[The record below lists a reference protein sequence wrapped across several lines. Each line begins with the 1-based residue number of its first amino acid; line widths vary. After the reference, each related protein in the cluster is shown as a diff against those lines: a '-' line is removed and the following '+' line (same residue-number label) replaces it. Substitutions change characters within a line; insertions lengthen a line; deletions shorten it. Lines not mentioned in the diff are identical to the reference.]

1 MRLSIKEI
9 FKSTH
14 GSYVIEPASEDVVAT
29 GLVWD
34 SREVSEGCI
43 YLALP
48 GERVD
53 GRVFVAQAF
62 GKGAV
67 CALVMGD
74 VDEAAMDAAR
84 DSGLAII
91 SVANTY
97 KAIEDLAAY
106 WRGKLNGRVI
116 GLSGSTGKTTTK
128 NLVRD
133 VLSAHGSVV
142 ATQGNQN
149 NEIGVP
155 KTLLSAEPD
164 TTSVVVEMGMRGLHQ
179 LDALCSFVK
188 PSWGLLT
195 NVGESHIELLGS
207 RENIARAKSE
217 LFASLPDNTGVAF
230 LNIADDFARFV
241 CDCAHLSD
249 RNVGLVCYDG
259 SLQASERVESF
270 SYDDRNLPMVWA
282 SDIKLDPQGCA
293 SFNLC
298 ARGFGQLGLAGEPGL
313 EIVPCT
319 LALRG
324 VHNVSNACAAAAVGY
339 ASGMSLADCALALG
353 QVRPEPGRQDILSS
367 NEHVLE
373 VPSDYGKEKV
383 AELRLTVP
391 AGITVVDDSY
401 NANPDSMRASLST
414 FSAMAVSGKR
424 IAVLG
429 DMGELG
435 SFAPE
440 CHARVG
446 SYAAHC
452 SLDLLVCVGDL
463 SVDIVAGA
471 KAAGMPADKI
481 VHVDDIEAALAYVA
495 PRANPGDAV
504 LVKASNFMEFSRIVK
519 GLVG

>member
-14 GSYVIEPASEDVVAT
+14 GSYVIEPASEGVVAT

-48 GERVD
+48 GKRVD

-62 GKGAV
+62 SKGAV
-67 CALVMGD
+67 CALVMGG

-91 SVANTY
+91 SVSNTY

-133 VLSAHGSVV
+133 VLSVHGSVV

-188 PSWGLLT
+188 PTWGLLT

-259 SLQASERVESF
+259 SLQASERIESF
-270 SYDDRNLPMVWA
+270 SYDDRILPMVWA

-324 VHNVSNACAAAAVGY
+324 AHNVSNACAAAAVGY

-353 QVRPEPGRQDILSS
+353 QAKPEPGRQDILSS
-367 NEHVLE
+367 SKHVLE

-383 AELRLTVP
+383 AELCLTVP

-401 NANPDSMRASLST
+401 NANPDSMRAALNT
-414 FSAMAVSGKR
+414 FAAMRVAGSR

-435 SFAPE
+435 DFGPAGHRE
-440 CHARVG
+440 MGALV
-446 SYAAHC
+446 AA
-452 SLDLLVCVGDL
+452 LGIDRLVSVGDL
-463 SVDIVAGA
+463 GSLIAEAAEEGGMPEDRVFRTADAAGA
-471 KAAGMPADKI
+471 LEVVKGL
-481 VHVDDIEAALAYVA
+481 VG
-495 PRANPGDAV
+495 PGDAV
-504 LVKASNFMEFSRIVK
+504 LVKASHSVGLERVVE
-519 GLVG
+519 GLVD